1 MSHFDEQRETILKEY
16 FELLRFPTI
25 GAEPTRLK
33 DCVDCAM
40 WLKKWLTPQ
49 GFAVELMQAPKMLGT
64 PPILFAERKGDE
76 GAPTVLFYGHYDVQ
90 PADPLEAW
98 NTPPFEPTLKDDQRV
113 YCRGAQDDKGQFFA
127 FLCGMRNF
135 LAKYG
140 ALGERALPVCSQDGR
155 AGAPR
160 PPQGEDGRARSPSAP
175 HPIPTIKIVL
185 EGQEESGSTALTA
198 LAPTIKDRLR
208 ADVLLVCDTGAGA
221 DFRPAIVAG
230 LRGVSHFT
238 VRLEAA
244 NYDLHSGEHGG
255 IAPNPAQGMA
265 ELIASLHNPDGS
277 IAVRGFCD
285 HVVPPTDEERAAAES
300 AAVSPEEYEKITGV
314 PPVGG
319 EQGLTLTERNS
330 FRPTIEVNGI
340 HTGYGGPGSKTVI
353 PAGALAKISM
363 RLVPDQNPDEV
374 MAALER
380 HLKQHTPRGM
390 KLFIEDLTGGA
401 AGFRLPLASPVFRLA
416 ASVLEKIDP
425 RGAVFQW
432 DGASIPVVSTLKACS
447 GAAPLLVGF
456 GQPEDHMHSP
466 NESYGLNQFA
476 RAMAWAEKILAA
488 LAD

>member
-1 MSHFDEQRETILKEY
+1 MSSFDEQRETILKEY

-25 GAEPTRLK
+25 GAEPIRLK

-40 WLKKWLTPQ
+40 WLKKWLVPQ

-64 PPILFAERKGDE
+64 PPILLAERTGTE
-76 GAPTVLFYGHYDVQ
+76 GAPTILFYGHYDVQ
-90 PADPLEAW
+90 PPDPLDAW
-98 NTPPFEPTLKDDQRV
+98 ETPPFEPTLKDNGRV
-113 YCRGAQDDKGQFFA
+113 YCRGAQDDKGQFFS

-135 LAKYG
+135 LAQCG
-140 ALGERALPVCSQDGR
+140 GGLGEAARPVCS
-155 AGAPR
+155 P
-160 PPQGEDGRARSPSAP
+160 DGRARSPSAP
-175 HPIPTIKIVL
+175 HAVPTIKIVL
-185 EGQEESGSTALTA
+185 EGQEESGSTALAA

-208 ADVLLVCDTGAGA
+208 ADVLLVCDTSAA
-221 DFRPAIVAG
+221 AEMRPAIVAG

-285 HVVPPTDEERAAAES
+285 HVVPPTDEERAAAER
-300 AAVSPEEYEKITGV
+300 AAVTPEEYEKITGV
-314 PPVGG
+314 APVGG
-319 EQGLTLTERNS
+319 EEGLTLTERNS

-353 PAGALAKISM
+353 PAGALAKLSM

-374 MAALER
+374 MAAVER
-380 HLKQHTPRGM
+380 HLKLHTPRGM
-390 KLFIEDLTGGA
+390 KLFIEDLTGEA

-416 ASVLEKIDP
+416 AAVLEELDP
-425 RGAVFQW
+425 RGAVYQW

-456 GQPEDHMHSP
+456 GQPEDRIHAP
-466 NESYGLNQFA
+466 NESFGLNQFA

>member
-1 MSHFDEQRETILKEY
+1 MSTFDEQREAILKEY
-16 FELLRFPTI
+16 FELLRFPTV

-40 WLKKWLTPQ
+40 WLKKWLAPQ

-64 PPILFAERKGDE
+64 PPILFAERKGTE

-90 PADPLEAW
+90 PPDPLDAW
-98 NTPPFEPTLKDDQRV
+98 ETPPFEPTLKDNQRV
-113 YCRGAQDDKGQFFA
+113 YCRGSQDDKGQFFA

-135 LAKYG
+135 IRGRLETRD
-140 ALGERALPVCSQDGR
+140 ERR
-155 AGAPR
+155 E
-160 PPQGEDGRARSPSAP
+160 GEDERHETRGAQV
-175 HPIPTIKIVL
+175 PTIKIVL

-208 ADVLLVCDTGAGA
+208 ADVLLVCDTGAA
-221 DFRPAIVAG
+221 AELRPAIMAG

-244 NYDLHSGEHGG
+244 SYDLHSGEHGG

-319 EQGLTLTERNS
+319 EQGLSLTERNS

-416 ASVLEKIDP
+416 ASVLEELDP

-432 DGASIPVVSTLKACS
+432 DGASIPVVSTLKTCS

-476 RAMAWAEKILAA
+476 RAMAWAEKILVA

>member
-1 MSHFDEQRETILKEY
+1 MSTFDEQRETILKEY

-25 GAEPTRLK
+25 GAEPMRLK

-40 WLKKWLTPQ
+40 WLKKWLVPQ
-49 GFAVELMQAPKMLGT
+49 GFAVELMQAAKMLGT
-64 PPILFAERKGDE
+64 PPILLAERKGTE

-90 PADPLEAW
+90 PPDPLDAW
-98 NTPPFEPTLKDDQRV
+98 ETPPFEPTLKDDQRV
-113 YCRGAQDDKGQFFA
+113 YCRGAQDDKGQFFS

-135 LAKYG
+135 LAKCG
-140 ALGERALPVCSQDGR
+140 GLGEAALPVCAQDGR

-160 PPQGEDGRARSPSAP
+160 PPQAV
-175 HPIPTIKIVL
+175 PTIKIVL
-185 EGQEESGSTALTA
+185 EGQEESGSTALAA

-208 ADVLLVCDTGAGA
+208 ADVLLVCDTSAA
-221 DFRPAIVAG
+221 AEMRPAIVAG

-265 ELIASLHNPDGS
+265 ELVASLHNPDGS

-319 EQGLTLTERNS
+319 EEGLTLTERNS

-340 HTGYGGPGSKTVI
+340 HSGYGGPGSKTVI
-353 PAGALAKISM
+353 PASALAKISM
-363 RLVPDQNPDEV
+363 RLVPDQNPGEA
-374 MAALER
+374 MAAVER

-390 KLFIEDLTGGA
+390 KLFIEDLTGEA

-416 ASVLEKIDP
+416 ASVLEEIDP
-425 RGAVFQW
+425 RGAVYQW
-432 DGASIPVVSTLKACS
+432 DGASIPVVSTLKTCS

-456 GQPEDHMHSP
+456 GQPEDRIHSP

-488 LAD
+488 LTD

>member
-1 MSHFDEQRETILKEY
+1 MSTFDEQREMILKEY

-25 GAEPTRLK
+25 GAEPMRLK

-40 WLKKWLTPQ
+40 WLKKWLAPQ

-64 PPILFAERKGDE
+64 PPILLAERKGTE

-90 PADPLEAW
+90 PPDPLDAW
-98 NTPPFEPTLKDDQRV
+98 ETPPFEPTLKDDGRV
-113 YCRGAQDDKGQFFA
+113 YCRGAQDDKGQFFS

-135 LAKYG
+135 LRG
-140 ALGERALPVCSQDGR
+140 RLETRDERREGEDERPETR
-155 AGAPR
+155 GAPV
-160 PPQGEDGRARSPSAP
+160 
-175 HPIPTIKIVL
+175 PTIKIVL
-185 EGQEESGSTALTA
+185 EGQEESGSTALAA

-208 ADVLLVCDTGAGA
+208 ADVLLVCDTSAAA
-221 DFRPAIVAG
+221 DLRPAIVAG

-300 AAVSPEEYEKITGV
+300 AAVTPEEYEKTTGV
-314 PPVGG
+314 APVGG
-319 EQGLTLTERNS
+319 EAGLTLTERNS

-340 HTGYGGPGSKTVI
+340 HSGYGGPGSKTVI
-353 PAGALAKISM
+353 PAGALAKLSM

-374 MAALER
+374 MAAVER

-390 KLFIEDLTGGA
+390 MLFIEDITGVA

-416 ASVLEKIDP
+416 ASVLEELDP
-425 RGAVFQW
+425 RGAVYQW
-432 DGASIPVVSTLKACS
+432 VGASIPVVSTLKTCS

-456 GQPEDHMHSP
+456 GQPEDRIHSP

-488 LAD
+488 L

>member
-1 MSHFDEQRETILKEY
+1 MSTFDEQREAILKEY
-16 FELLRFPTI
+16 FELLRFPTV

-40 WLKKWLTPQ
+40 WLKKWLAPQ

-64 PPILFAERKGDE
+64 PPILFAERKGTE

-90 PADPLEAW
+90 PPDPLDAW
-98 NTPPFEPTLKDDQRV
+98 ETPPFEPTLKDNQRV
-113 YCRGAQDDKGQFFA
+113 YCRGSQDDKGQFFA

-135 LAKYG
+135 IRGRLETRD
-140 ALGERALPVCSQDGR
+140 ERR
-155 AGAPR
+155 E
-160 PPQGEDGRARSPSAP
+160 GEDERHETRGAQV
-175 HPIPTIKIVL
+175 PTIKIVL

-208 ADVLLVCDTGAGA
+208 ADVLLVCDTGAA
-221 DFRPAIVAG
+221 AELRPAIMAG

-244 NYDLHSGEHGG
+244 SYDLHSGEHGG

-319 EQGLTLTERNS
+319 EQGLSLTERNS

-363 RLVPDQNPDEV
+363 RLVPNQNPDDV
-374 MAALER
+374 MAAVER

-416 ASVLEKIDP
+416 ASVLEELDP

-476 RAMAWAEKILAA
+476 RAMAWAEKILVA

>member
-1 MSHFDEQRETILKEY
+1 MSNFDEQRESILKEY

-25 GAEPTRLK
+25 GAEPMRLK

-40 WLKKWLTPQ
+40 WLKKWLAPQ

-64 PPILFAERKGDE
+64 PPILLAERKGTE

-90 PADPLEAW
+90 PPDPLDAW
-98 NTPPFEPTLKDDQRV
+98 ETPPFEPTLKDDGRV
-113 YCRGAQDDKGQFFA
+113 YCRGAQDDKGQFFS

-135 LAKYG
+135 LRG
-140 ALGERALPVCSQDGR
+140 RLETRDERREGEDERPETR
-155 AGAPR
+155 GAPV
-160 PPQGEDGRARSPSAP
+160 
-175 HPIPTIKIVL
+175 PTIKIVL
-185 EGQEESGSTALTA
+185 EGQEESGSTALAA

-208 ADVLLVCDTGAGA
+208 ADVLLVCDTSAAA
-221 DFRPAIVAG
+221 DLRPAIVAG

-300 AAVSPEEYEKITGV
+300 AAVTPEEYEKTTGV
-314 PPVGG
+314 APVGG
-319 EQGLTLTERNS
+319 EAGLTLTERNS

-340 HTGYGGPGSKTVI
+340 HSGYGGPGSKTVI
-353 PAGALAKISM
+353 PAGALAKLSM

-374 MAALER
+374 MAAVER

-390 KLFIEDLTGGA
+390 KLFIEDLTGEA

-416 ASVLEKIDP
+416 ASVLEELDP
-425 RGAVFQW
+425 RGAVYQW
-432 DGASIPVVSTLKACS
+432 DGASIPVVSTLKTCS

-456 GQPEDHMHSP
+456 GQPEDRIHSP

-488 LAD
+488 L

>member
-1 MSHFDEQRETILKEY
+1 MSNFDEQRESILKEY

-25 GAEPTRLK
+25 GAEPMRLK

-40 WLKKWLTPQ
+40 WLKKWLAPQ

-64 PPILFAERKGDE
+64 PPVLLAERKGTE
-76 GAPTVLFYGHYDVQ
+76 GAPTILFYGHYDVQ
-90 PADPLEAW
+90 PPDPLEAW
-98 NTPPFEPTLKDDQRV
+98 ETPPFEPTLKDNQRV
-113 YCRGAQDDKGQFFA
+113 YCRGAQDDKGQFFS

-135 LAKYG
+135 LISRMG
-140 ALGERALPVCSQDGR
+140 TV
-155 AGAPR
+155 
-160 PPQGEDGRARSPSAP
+160 
-175 HPIPTIKIVL
+175 PTIKIVL
-185 EGQEESGSTALTA
+185 EGQEESGSTALAA

-208 ADVLLVCDTGAGA
+208 ADVLLVCDTSAA
-221 DFRPAIVAG
+221 AEMRPAIVAG

-300 AAVSPEEYEKITGV
+300 AAVSPEEYEKTTGV
-314 PPVGG
+314 APVGG
-319 EQGLTLTERNS
+319 EAGLTLTERNS

-353 PAGALAKISM
+353 PAGALAKLSM
-363 RLVPDQNPDEV
+363 RLVPDQNPDDV
-374 MAALER
+374 MAAVSR
-380 HLKQHTPRGM
+380 HLRQHTPRGM
-390 KLFIEDLTGGA
+390 KLFIEDLTGEA

-416 ASVLEKIDP
+416 ASVLEELDP
-425 RGAVFQW
+425 RGAVYQW
-432 DGASIPVVSTLKACS
+432 DGASIPVVSTLKTCS

-456 GQPEDHMHSP
+456 GQPEDRIHAP
-466 NESYGLNQFA
+466 NESFGLNQFA

-488 LAD
+488 LVD

>member
-1 MSHFDEQRETILKEY
+1 MSTFDEQRETILKEY

-25 GAEPTRLK
+25 GAEPMRLK

-40 WLKKWLTPQ
+40 WLKKWLVPQ

-64 PPILFAERKGDE
+64 PPILLAERKGTE
-76 GAPTVLFYGHYDVQ
+76 GAPTILFYGHYDVQ
-90 PADPLEAW
+90 PPDPLDAW
-98 NTPPFEPTLKDDQRV
+98 ETPPFEPTLKDDQRV
-113 YCRGAQDDKGQFFA
+113 YCRGAQDDKGQFFS
-127 FLCGMRNF
+127 FLCGMRNY
-135 LAKYG
+135 LVSHIG
-140 ALGERALPVCSQDGR
+140 TV
-155 AGAPR
+155 
-160 PPQGEDGRARSPSAP
+160 
-175 HPIPTIKIVL
+175 PTIKVLL
-185 EGQEESGSTALTA
+185 EGQEESGSTALAA

-208 ADVLLVCDTGAGA
+208 ADVLLVCDTSAAA
-221 DFRPAIVAG
+221 DLRPAIVAG

-265 ELIASLHNPDGS
+265 ELVASLHNPDGS

-285 HVVPPTDEERAAAES
+285 HVVPPTDEERAAAER
-300 AAVSPEEYEKITGV
+300 AAVTPEEYEKITGV
-314 PPVGG
+314 APVGG
-319 EQGLTLTERNS
+319 EEGLTLTERNS

-340 HTGYGGPGSKTVI
+340 HSGYGGPGSKTVI
-353 PAGALAKISM
+353 PAGALAKLSM
-363 RLVPDQNPDEV
+363 RLVPNQNPDEV
-374 MAALER
+374 MAAVER
-380 HLKQHTPRGM
+380 HLKLHTPRGM
-390 KLFIEDLTGGA
+390 KLFIEDLTGEA

-416 ASVLEKIDP
+416 ASVLEELDP
-425 RGAVFQW
+425 RGAVYQW

-456 GQPEDHMHSP
+456 GQPEDRIHSP

>member
-16 FELLRFPTI
+16 FELLRFPTV

-40 WLKKWLTPQ
+40 WLKKWLAPQ

-64 PPILFAERKGDE
+64 PPILFAERKGTE

-90 PADPLEAW
+90 PPDPLDAW
-98 NTPPFEPTLKDDQRV
+98 ETPPFEPTLKDNQRV
-113 YCRGAQDDKGQFFA
+113 YCRGSQDDKGQFFA

-135 LAKYG
+135 LASHT
-140 ALGERALPVCSQDGR
+140 ETV
-155 AGAPR
+155 
-160 PPQGEDGRARSPSAP
+160 
-175 HPIPTIKIVL
+175 PTIKIVL

-208 ADVLLVCDTGAGA
+208 ADVLLVCDTGAA
-221 DFRPAIVAG
+221 AELRPAIMAG

-238 VRLEAA
+238 VRLEVA

-300 AAVSPEEYEKITGV
+300 AAVSPEEYEKTTGV
-314 PPVGG
+314 APVGG
-319 EQGLTLTERNS
+319 EAGLTLTERNS

-353 PAGALAKISM
+353 PAGALAKLSM
-363 RLVPDQNPDEV
+363 RLVPDQNPDDV
-374 MAALER
+374 MAAVSR
-380 HLKQHTPRGM
+380 HLRQHTPRGM
-390 KLFIEDLTGGA
+390 KLFIEDLTGEA

-416 ASVLEKIDP
+416 ASVLEELDP
-425 RGAVFQW
+425 RGAVYQW
-432 DGASIPVVSTLKACS
+432 DGASIPVVSTLKTCS

-456 GQPEDHMHSP
+456 GQPEDRIHAP
-466 NESYGLNQFA
+466 NESFGLNQFA

-488 LAD
+488 L

>member
-1 MSHFDEQRETILKEY
+1 MSNFDEQRETILKEY

-40 WLKKWLTPQ
+40 WLKKWLAPQ

-135 LAKYG
+135 LKG
-140 ALGERALPVCSQDGR
+140 RLETRDEGQEGGDERRETQHLGSV
-155 AGAPR
+155 
-160 PPQGEDGRARSPSAP
+160 
-175 HPIPTIKIVL
+175 PTIKIVL

-416 ASVLEKIDP
+416 ASVLEEIDP

-476 RAMAWAEKILAA
+476 RAMAWSEKILAA

>member
-1 MSHFDEQRETILKEY
+1 MSTFDEQREAILKEY
-16 FELLRFPTI
+16 FELLRFPTV

-40 WLKKWLTPQ
+40 WLKKWLAPQ

-64 PPILFAERKGDE
+64 PPILFAERKGTE

-90 PADPLEAW
+90 PPDPLDAW
-98 NTPPFEPTLKDDQRV
+98 ETPPFEPTLKDNQRV
-113 YCRGAQDDKGQFFA
+113 YCRGSQDDKGQFFA
-127 FLCGMRNF
+127 FLCGMRNYIRGR
-135 LAKYG
+135 LETRD
-140 ALGERALPVCSQDGR
+140 ERR
-155 AGAPR
+155 E
-160 PPQGEDGRARSPSAP
+160 GEDERHETRGAQV
-175 HPIPTIKIVL
+175 PTIKIVL

-208 ADVLLVCDTGAGA
+208 ADVLLVCDTGAA
-221 DFRPAIVAG
+221 AELRPAIMAG

-244 NYDLHSGEHGG
+244 SYDLHSGEHGG

-319 EQGLTLTERNS
+319 EQGLSLTERNS

-416 ASVLEKIDP
+416 ASVLEELDP

-432 DGASIPVVSTLKACS
+432 DGASIPVVSTLKTCS

-476 RAMAWAEKILAA
+476 RAMAWAEKILVA

>member
-1 MSHFDEQRETILKEY
+1 MVMQRIDLDEQRETILKEY

-25 GAEPTRLK
+25 GAEPMRLK

-40 WLKKWLTPQ
+40 WLKKWLVPQ

-64 PPILFAERKGDE
+64 PPILFAERNGTE
-76 GAPTVLFYGHYDVQ
+76 GAPTILFYGHYDVQ
-90 PADPLEAW
+90 PPDPLDAW
-98 NTPPFEPTLKDDQRV
+98 ETPPFEPTLKDNQRV
-113 YCRGAQDDKGQFFA
+113 YCRGSQDDKGQFFA

-135 LAKYG
+135 LASHTG
-140 ALGERALPVCSQDGR
+140 TV
-155 AGAPR
+155 
-160 PPQGEDGRARSPSAP
+160 
-175 HPIPTIKIVL
+175 PTIKIVL

-208 ADVLLVCDTGAGA
+208 ANVLLVCDTGAA
-221 DFRPAIVAG
+221 AALRPAIMAG

-244 NYDLHSGEHGG
+244 SYDLHSGEHGG

-300 AAVSPEEYEKITGV
+300 AALTPEEYEKITGV

-363 RLVPDQNPDEV
+363 RLVPDQNPDDV

-416 ASVLEKIDP
+416 ASVLEELDP

-432 DGASIPVVSTLKACS
+432 DGASIPVVSTLKTCS